1 MLRLALEA
9 AAVAVLVSRWIASG
23 LRRQRRHQQQ
33 LSVMVEQYLGLVRA
47 ITAEAGDTSVLAW
60 RDVTEAPPASMD
72 VTKLQPGES
81 TKYSDTRGSI
91 YRFKV
96 AEGTLLNMYFTKAG
110 VRRSGDLHNCTQY
123 DVVLKGR
130 CRLRMLDPHTGR
142 ETVREYVENDFI
154 VIPARTPH
162 MFEFLEDNCLLEWWA
177 DEFKAWYYTPYRSVI
192 DRALPLADTARADF
206 SIDVAEQRRGAPGGA
221 GVAVLAQ

>member
-1 MLRLALEA
+1 MEGAVHIKGGIPNEA
-9 AAVAVLVSRWIASG
+9 GRGGANSTARHSCTYAAPAVAL
-23 LRRQRRHQQQ
+23 
-33 LSVMVEQYLGLVRA
+33 LSSL
-47 ITAEAGDTSVLAW
+47 TCTW
-60 RDVTEAPPASMD
+60 RM
-72 VTKLQPGES
+72 
-81 TKYSDTRGSI
+81 R
-91 YRFKV
+91 
-96 AEGTLLNMYFTKAG
+96 
-110 VRRSGDLHNCTQY
+110 TQ
-123 DVVLKGR
+123 
-130 CRLRMLDPHTGR
+130 DPHTGR